1 MVTSSEDENKPIT
14 LQSIVHQDPE
24 MVSAPME
31 DELVMIS
38 LQKGMYYGLD
48 NISSEIWQR
57 IEKPISVADLCNGLL
72 EEFDVDPEICQ
83 RETLELLNW
92 LYSQELIK
100 IVAEPG

>member
-1 MVTSSEDENKPIT
+1 MNTGSEAENNLIT
-14 LQSIVHQDPE
+14 LQSVVYQDPE

-48 NISSEIWQR
+48 NIASEIWQR
-57 IEKPISVADLCNGLL
+57 IEKPVPVAQLCTNLV
-72 EEFDVDPEICQ
+72 EEFDVDLETCQ

-92 LYSQELIK
+92 LYKQELIR
-100 IVAEPG
+100 IDPGAK

>member
-1 MVTSSEDENKPIT
+1 MEASSTGESNLIT
-14 LQSIVHQDPE
+14 LESIVCQDPE

-48 NISSEIWQR
+48 NISSQIWQR
-57 IEKPISVADLCNGLL
+57 IEKPISVADLCRGLL
-72 EEFDVDPEICQ
+72 EEFDVDPETCQ

-92 LYSQELIK
+92 LYRQELIK
-100 IVAEPG
+100 IAAEPG